1 MVKYLIP
8 SHGGGGL
15 ESSVQ
20 HKYRILAAVV
30 LALGCAV
37 RLIALASLPAGLNQD
52 EASALLS
59 ASLITVNVNR
69 VNFLWLPL
77 IYFVGL
83 GAHALADALG
93 RFSPVLP
100 AALAL
105 CFAAFFSGYRHTLGG
120 DGSAA
125 FFPGLGEAI
134 EYADALEPESV
145 YVSDAVSAPYIFVL
159 LYTETPPCEF
169 AATVDYSNPDGAFRD
184 VEGFGSW
191 RFGAAEDAA
200 GELAIVHVNEIQ
212 SRETIAVF
220 GQFAVIIPESK

>member
-1 MVKYLIP
+1 MK
-8 SHGGGGL
+8 
-15 ESSVQ
+15 SSVQ

-77 IYFVGL
+77 IYFAGL

-191 RFGAAEDAA
+191 RFGAAEEAA
-200 GELAIVHVNEIQ
+200 GELAIVHVSEIQ
-212 SRETIAVF
+212 SRETRAVF

>member
-1 MVKYLIP
+1 MK
-8 SHGGGGL
+8 
-15 ESSVQ
+15 SSVQ
-20 HKYRILAAVV
+20 HKYRILAAVM

-77 IYFVGL
+77 IYLAGL

-93 RFSPVLP
+93 RFSPILP

-145 YVSDAVSAPYIFVL
+145 YVSDAVSA
-159 LYTETPPCEF
+159 ETPPCEF

-191 RFGAAEDAA
+191 RFGAAEEAA
-200 GELAIVHVNEIQ
+200 GELAIVHVSEIQ
-212 SRETIAVF
+212 SRETRAVF